1 MTRRPMTKGLF
12 ILPVGGSLREYEEH
26 GQSIVVSVLKAAGD
40 AAVEFDESVDRF
52 GAAVAGAGGVDVEND
67 RVGRDESP
75 LSDRF

>member
-1 MTRRPMTKGLF
+1 
-12 ILPVGGSLREYEEH
+12 
-26 GQSIVVSVLKAAGD
+26 
-40 AAVEFDESVDRF
+40 VEFDESVDRF